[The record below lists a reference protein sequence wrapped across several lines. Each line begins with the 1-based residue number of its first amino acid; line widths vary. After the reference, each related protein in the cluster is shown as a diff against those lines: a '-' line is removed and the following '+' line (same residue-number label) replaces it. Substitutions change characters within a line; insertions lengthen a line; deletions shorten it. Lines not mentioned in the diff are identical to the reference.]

1 MASTAKTKSNNSVAL
16 IEKDEYESKWWKIF
30 DIHKKRPMPDKDKK
44 YKTSFR
50 QITSYLLVPFKGMFI
65 TTLVLS
71 IVQSVLFLALPVLGG
86 DILTEIVENE
96 DFSLIV
102 DNFAVLFI
110 SLILMAGVAYLR
122 LYMNQFMGNS
132 IIKTLRYELFQ
143 SIQSSSY
150 KFLDHHATGD
160 LMSRCTSDLNT
171 LKALLSS
178 QITFFIRQCLTVF
191 MALIAMFV
199 INPLLAALV
208 LPIFPVIFYI
218 IYRFKKRIGPL
229 YRTSR
234 DIYGDEVT
242 ATLEE
247 NIGGVRVVRAFA
259 TEEYEIGKFNKFNDK
274 YLDKQKELMKL
285 QVTFEPVVRLFVN
298 LGMAI
303 TIFVGGAL
311 LGQGTLYIGDLF
323 SFLLLL
329 NFAIQPLFFINT
341 FLGNTAMYLQTS
353 DRICEV
359 LNNEEYIK
367 EPRGNR
373 IFRLS
378 EKGNEL
384 FEKLDQYGLDKAK
397 HEKSSGRWK
406 LRRSKSE
413 FEIDDE
419 LENMDDML
427 QKVVLLVG
435 KGINDWDSIQDELDL
450 SEEDLKKLY
459 TEKIDLWSL
468 EGAKWLKR
476 PVHGVVKFDG
486 VSLSYRDDEFHE
498 LKDISF
504 ETKPGEVI
512 AILGATGSGK
522 TSIIRL
528 IGRFYEYNEG
538 AITIDGLNIREI
550 TKKELRTLIGF
561 VPQESF
567 LFSTSLKENLSIG
580 RPDGVEMDDIIKAC
594 KLANIHDFID
604 GLPDKYETVVGQRGV
619 TLSGGQ
625 RQRISIARA
634 LIKKPSIL
642 ILDDA
647 TSSVDVDTEYKIQ
660 QSFSTMFE
668 SSTTFIITQRLSSV
682 RNADRIMVLENGEI
696 VQFDTHDK
704 LMADENGIYH
714 RLYTTLK
721 VEERAQEGL

>member
-1 MASTAKTKSNNSVAL
+1 MASSTKTNHNNAQAL
-16 IEKDEYESKWWKIF
+16 IEKEEYESKWWKIF
-30 DIHKKRPMPDKDKK
+30 DIHKKRPMPDKNKK

-71 IVQSVLFLALPVLGG
+71 ILQSVLFLVLPVLGG
-86 DILTEIVENE
+86 DILTDIVENE
-96 DFSLIV
+96 DFSLII
-102 DNFAVLFI
+102 DNFAVLFG

-132 IIKTLRYELFQ
+132 IIKTLRYELFEA
-143 SIQSSSY
+143 IQGSSY

-191 MALIAMFV
+191 MALIAMFF
-199 INPLLAALV
+199 INPLLSV
-208 LPIFPVIFYI
+208 MVIPVFPVIFYI

-229 YRTSR
+229 YRASR

-242 ATLEE
+242 AAVEE

-259 TEEYEIGKFNKFNDK
+259 TEEYEISKFNKYNDK

-311 LGQGTLYIGDLF
+311 LGSGALYIGDLF

-359 LNNEEYIK
+359 LNNEEYIR
-367 EPRGNR
+367 EPRTNR
-373 IFRLS
+373 LFSLT
-378 EKGNEL
+378 EKGESL
-384 FEKLDQYGLDKAK
+384 YKKLEQYSIDKTT
-397 HEKSSGRWK
+397 HEKEGGRWK
-406 LRRSKSE
+406 LRKTKTAFKTDQDIESM
-413 FEIDDE
+413 DE
-419 LENMDDML
+419 LL
-427 QKVVLLVG
+427 KQVVLLIG
-435 KGINDWDSIQDELDL
+435 QGINDWESIQEELK
-450 SEEDLKKLY
+450 SKEEDLKTLY
-459 TEKIDLWSL
+459 EENEDILNID
-468 EGAKWLKR
+468 GAKWLSDSIK
-476 PVHGVVKFDG
+476 GIVKFEN
-486 VSLSYRDDEFHE
+486 VWLSYRDDEFHE
-498 LKDISF
+498 LKNISF

-528 IGRFYEYNEG
+528 IGRFYEHDKG
-538 AITIDGLNIREI
+538 TISIDGIDIRDI
-550 TKKELRTLIGF
+550 TKKDLRSLIGF

-567 LFSTSLKENLSIG
+567 LFSTSLKDNLSIG
-580 RPDGVEMDDIIKAC
+580 RQDNVSLEEIINAC
-594 KLANIHDFID
+594 KLANIHEFVD

-634 LIKKPSIL
+634 LIKKPRIL

-647 TSSVDVDTEYKIQ
+647 TSSVDVDTEYQIQ

-696 VQFDTHDK
+696 VQFDTHEK
-704 LMADENGIYH
+704 LMSDLDGIYH
-714 RLYTTLK
+714 KLYTTLK
-721 VEERAQEGL
+721 VDERAKEGL